1 MNPHPSRS
9 ERLAFRAAARH
20 QSGVALIETLVALL
34 IFSFGLLGLFGL
46 AARAIN
52 FSVNAEDRNR
62 AALFASDV
70 ASTMWTSGTVK
81 VPDATLTAWQT
92 AVKDTTHAGVPNG
105 TISVTTVTG
114 TTNSADIT
122 ITWKE
127 TTAKPTDLPNKLTTR
142 VILP

>member
-1 MNPHPSRS
+1 MNPPLSRS
-9 ERLAFRAAARH
+9 ERPAFRGAARH

-34 IFSFGLLGLFGL
+34 IFSVGLLGLFGL

-70 ASTMWTSGTVK
+70 ASTMWTLGTVD
-81 VPDATLTAWQT
+81 VPAATLTAWQA
-92 AVKDTTHAGVPNG
+92 AVTDTTHAGVPQG
-105 TISVTTVTG
+105 TISVTKLG
-114 TTNSADIT
+114 TTNRADIK

-127 TTAKPTDLPNKLTTR
+127 TNAQPTDPPNQLTTR